1 MNITRDVRI
10 RYLWCVVVT
19 ICILLYMF
27 DVRLFLYG
35 IGYCISIFNLVR
47 YVDLLGVRENVW
59 IRNRCCYQVLSQIW
73 SQWAVPFLLLLEL
86 INGSIKYIITMIL
99 LFIAQMRGDDLR
111 YLALV
116 CFLCVFACRFIPYEA
131 SLFALSTLG
140 PSSSLA
146 R

>member
-1 MNITRDVRI
+1 MSELEIVAVI
-10 RYLWCVVVT
+10 RCWVK
-19 ICILLYMF
+19 
-27 DVRLFLYG
+27 YG
-35 IGYCISIFNLVR
+35 
-47 YVDLLGVRENVW
+47 
-59 IRNRCCYQVLSQIW
+59 RNGLCR
-73 SQWAVPFLLLLEL
+73 FLLLLEL